1 MVTTA
6 STAPTVAKNSKVSK
20 IYYYGTGRDKTSS
33 ARVFMYN
40 GTGNITVNG
49 KNLEKFFSNPS
60 NRMIVMQP
68 LKVINNIN
76 SFDFK
81 ITVKGGGFSGQAD
94 AIRLGIARALVQF
107 DESLRTILRQHGL
120 LTRDRR
126 KVERKKYGLLKARK
140 KTQYSKR

>member
-1 MVTTA
+1 MGIKA
-6 STAPTVAKNSKVSK
+6 STVSKSSK
-20 IYYYGTGRDKTSS
+20 IYYYGTGRDKTST
-33 ARVFMYN
+33 ARVFMSK
-40 GTGNITVNG
+40 GVGNISVNS
-49 KNLEKFFSNPS
+49 KSLDKFFSNPS

-68 LKVINNIN
+68 LKVVNHVN

-107 DESLRTILRQHGL
+107 DESLRSDLRQHGL
-120 LTRDRR
+120 LTRDKR

>member
-1 MVTTA
+1 MGIKA
-6 STAPTVAKNSKVSK
+6 STVSKNSK
-20 IYYYGTGRDKTSS
+20 IYYYGTGRDKTST
-33 ARVFMYN
+33 ARVFMSK
-40 GTGNITVNG
+40 GVGNISVNS
-49 KNLEKFFSNPS
+49 KSLDKFFSNPS

-68 LKVINNIN
+68 LKVVNHVN

-107 DESLRTILRQHGL
+107 DESLRSDLRQHGL
-120 LTRDRR
+120 LTRDKR